1 MKKINIPIFLII
13 IIVFLAVAQIFITHS
28 LASSSAVAGEIE
40 LKIARLE
47 EETEIL
53 KGEINE
59 LGSLRRVI
67 SEAEAHGFM
76 AQIDMIYLSEAEAV
90 AMKE

>member
-1 MKKINIPIFLII
+1 MKKINIPALII
-13 IIVFLAVAQIFITHS
+13 VIIVFLAVAQVCITHS
-28 LASSSAVAGEIE
+28 LASSSVIVREVE
-40 LKIARLE
+40 LKIAYLE

-53 KGEINE
+53 KEEINE

-67 SEAEAHGFM
+67 SEAQAHGFM
-76 AQIDMIYLSEAEAV
+76 AQTDMVYLSESQAV